1 MDQINIQSLIQWLI
15 TGFVSV
21 ASVILAVKYGLVN
34 LEKEFK
40 KLEVDMK
47 KEFSEIKLEIDRIRQ
62 KNETD
67 SKDIAVLKFQADS
80 FEKSI
85 NEIKET
91 IKRIDKDWSYFTN
104 SNTVK

>member
-21 ASVILAVKYGLVN
+21 TSVILAVKYGLVN

-91 IKRIDKDWSYFTN
+91 IKRIDKD
-104 SNTVK
+104 

>member
-91 IKRIDKDWSYFTN
+91 IKRIDKD
-104 SNTVK
+104 